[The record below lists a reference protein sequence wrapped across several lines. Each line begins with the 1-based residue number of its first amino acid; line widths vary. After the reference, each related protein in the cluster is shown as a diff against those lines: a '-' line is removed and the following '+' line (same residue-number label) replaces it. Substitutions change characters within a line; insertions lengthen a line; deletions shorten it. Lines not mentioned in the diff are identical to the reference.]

1 MTAISEA
8 APIPAGWLRGPGFD
22 LHFIFGIAALAL
34 LSGWAVV
41 AEPRLF
47 VPILLAD
54 LWLLGYHHVIATY
67 TRLCF
72 DRASFRRHR
81 FLVLGLPPLMLAA
94 VFGLGN
100 GIGLWVLASVYLYWQ
115 WFHYTRQSFGI
126 AQAYR
131 RKSGGVMDGNP
142 WLDKAVFYAVP
153 LWGIAHRSAQDPGM
167 FLGLELKVIPVP
179 AAVDGVL
186 GLVAAGALLWWAAS
200 RLLALRHGR
209 LTLAHTAFML
219 THFMVFYVG
228 YVLIADITYGWLVI
242 NVWHNAQYIAFVWL
256 YNNNRFSGGI
266 DAAAKFLSTLSQTR
280 FTWLYFAVSLGLSSA
295 LYWSLD
301 NVVTALPM
309 FIVIYQAINFHH
321 YVVDGLIWKMR
332 RKPMQ
337 RILRLAD

>member
-1 MTAISEA
+1 M
-8 APIPAGWLRGPGFD
+8 PAGWLRGRAFD

-41 AEPRLF
+41 VEPRLF

-72 DRASFRRHR
+72 DRESFRRHR
-81 FLVLGLPPLMLAA
+81 FLVLGLPPLILAA
-94 VFGLGN
+94 VVGLGY
-100 GIGLWVLASVYLYWQ
+100 GIGLWVLASIYLYWQ

-126 AQAYR
+126 ASAYR
-131 RKSGGVMDGNP
+131 RKAGGAMDGNP
-142 WLDKAVFYAVP
+142 LLDKAIFYAVP
-153 LWGIAHRSAQDPGM
+153 LWGIAHRSAQDPGIY
-167 FLGLELKVIPVP
+167 LGLELRVIPVP
-179 AAVDGVL
+179 AMVDGIL
-186 GLVAAGALLWWAAS
+186 GLAAAAALLWWAVS
-200 RLLALRHGR
+200 RVVALRQGR

-228 YVLIADITYGWLVI
+228 YVLIEDITFGWLVI

-256 YNNNRFSGGI
+256 YNNNRFRGGI
-266 DAAAKFLSTLSQTR
+266 EPAARFLSTLSQSR

-301 NVVTALPM
+301 NVVAALPL

-321 YVVDGLIWKMR
+321 YIVDGLIWKMR
-332 RKPMQ
+332 RKPLQ

>member
-1 MTAISEA
+1 M
-8 APIPAGWLRGPGFD
+8 PAGWLRGRAFD

-41 AEPRLF
+41 VEPRLF

-54 LWLLGYHHVIATY
+54 LWLLGYHHVIATF

-72 DRASFRRHR
+72 DRESFRRHR
-81 FLVLGLPPLMLAA
+81 FLVLGLPPLILAA
-94 VFGLGN
+94 VVGLGY
-100 GIGLWVLASVYLYWQ
+100 GIGLWVLASIYLYWQ

-126 AQAYR
+126 ASAYR
-131 RKSGGVMDGNP
+131 RKGAMDGNP
-142 WLDKAVFYAVP
+142 WLDKAIFYAVP
-153 LWGIAHRSAQDPGM
+153 LWGIAHRSAQDPGIY
-167 FLGLELKVIPVP
+167 LGLELRVIPVP
-179 AAVDGVL
+179 AMVDGIL
-186 GLVAAGALLWWAAS
+186 GLAAAAALLWWAVS
-200 RLLALRHGR
+200 RLVALRQGR

-228 YVLIADITYGWLVI
+228 YVLIEDITFGWLVI

-256 YNNNRFSGGI
+256 YNNNRFRGGI
-266 DAAAKFLSTLSQTR
+266 EPAARFLSTLSQSR

-301 NVVTALPM
+301 NVVAALPL

-321 YVVDGLIWKMR
+321 YIVDGLIWKMR
-332 RKPMQ
+332 RKPLQ